1 MGVDG
6 THIGEAV
13 RFLAKGRAHQ
23 AATIFQGRERSGAE
37 VMNRVAALSA
47 GLQKLGLQSGDR
59 VAIAALNSD
68 WYLEWLLA
76 VPCAGG
82 IIAPLNYRWSAEEAS
97 AAMEQIDPTML
108 VVDQTCFKWCSAL
121 KCRCKSLQITAFLG
135 EELIPNSTIMN
146 AERIINLGAFQHD
159 FELHWAPDEIALICF
174 TSGTTGAPKGVAISH
189 TALLIQALNKIAVVG
204 YSSDDVFLHTAPFCH
219 IGGLSSAL
227 AMIMTGGC
235 SVILPKFRADAVLTA
250 INEHLVSAMITI
262 PTMVSD
268 LLSLHDTEKGP
279 RAYMERTFPTVRIL
293 LNGGGSLSSN
303 LLETLERF
311 FPSARIFSAYGMT
324 ETCSSM
330 SFMLIRDPDS
340 LQGSLTTNLLNS
352 EPYKSPSNRLL
363 DSIPKGGICVGTPAP
378 HVEIRVQKIQ
388 KEENMLSA
396 TNDSVSNQCIAVLR
410 STVACHEIQDEQMY
424 TEGHVLTRGPQVMK
438 KYWGQPKE
446 TAAVFREDG
455 WLDTGDVGWMD
466 ENGRLWLRGR
476 SKDMI
481 KSGGENIHSSEV
493 ESTLLKHPAISATL
507 VFGVP
512 GPRLNEAVVA
522 VVLLR
527 KGWKWA
533 EENDA
538 NNKVGI
544 SYTNEK
550 VVSSAL
556 LRIHCYRQGLSR
568 YKVPKYIG
576 RHVEPFPVTSTG
588 KVKKTV
594 IRNMFLDCISRST
607 HEQNVPVIQ
616 PLHTDERLKLQS
628 SL

>member
-174 TSGTTGAPKGVAISH
+174 TS
-189 TALLIQALNKIAVVG
+189 
-204 YSSDDVFLHTAPFCH
+204 
-219 IGGLSSAL
+219 
-227 AMIMTGGC
+227 GGC